1 MGNGKTRRADQ
12 LQQYL
17 RDTATNA
24 GFREDRL
31 DKGLEHF
38 AAVLFAQEEG
48 LNILEG
54 ESWDSREAQRAVQ
67 RFVCGGP
74 NDGGFDVILHSEPP
88 EMVTIIQAKYSAKKI
103 PRQTL
108 EDAVNGLISSFRD
121 MKFKEN
127 RKRLSESAREL
138 VENSE
143 MSRKGT
149 RVNLYVVTNQPVGDL
164 ELAQYCSL
172 KEEELRQ
179 AGREVEVAVFGSA
192 ELLAQRDQFELA
204 ENGET
209 VKELE
214 IQLPREFNFMYE
226 SGDARAVVALV
237 KLATVATWWKRY
249 KNALFNLNIRGYLAG
264 SKLNRSVV
272 ETATGDPENF
282 SFYNNG
288 ITATCSSFEIL
299 EKNRLVAHDVQVVNG
314 AQTVKSIFVAEQDC
328 DSRTREHFGN
338 GYVLLRLIETG
349 KRNRN
354 KSEFADKIT
363 RYQNTQNKV
372 LESDFFSN
380 DLIQVFLEQELAN
393 WSGHK
398 NFVAPFWYERKR
410 GFGRQAN
417 KQKITIKTLG
427 SLRHALLHG
436 PRVSYVEPKTLWD
449 VDRVRYWE
457 AFGVQTRVD
466 EDNQNLYGECAT
478 WDREEVAKVVWAIH
492 TWRHLRTLPEE
503 EQLSDG
509 AHEKTYLTYM
519 ANYVVA
525 LTSVA
530 VQYSISQGWI
540 KSYSA
545 IMDSQDHW
553 TRYTSPF
560 LAVARLKVNEQVH
573 VMRQKEIRSPLL
585 IAGDAAIWTL
595 LRDSVTNS
603 TKLEGREKINR
614 QM

>member
-1 MGNGKTRRADQ
+1 MGNSKTHRADQ
-12 LQQYL
+12 LQQHL
-17 RDTATNA
+17 RDAATNA
-24 GFREDRL
+24 GFREDQL

-88 EMVTIIQAKYSAKKI
+88 ELVTVIQAKYSAKKI
-103 PRQTL
+103 QRQAL
-108 EDAVNGLISSFRD
+108 EDAVNGLISSFKD

-127 RKRLSESAREL
+127 RKRIGDLAREL

-164 ELAQYCSL
+164 KLAEYCRL

-192 ELLAQRDQFELA
+192 DLLTQRDLFALV
-204 ENGET
+204 ENGES
-209 VKELE
+209 VKQLE
-214 IQLPREFNFMYE
+214 IQLPHNFNFIYE
-226 SGDARAVVALV
+226 SDNARAVVVLV

-272 ETATGDPENF
+272 ETATNDPENF

-299 EKNRLVAHDVQVVNG
+299 GRNRLVAYDAQVVNG

-328 DSRTREHFGN
+328 DSRTRERFGD

-349 KRNRN
+349 KKNRN

-380 DLIQVFLEQELAN
+380 DPIQVFLEQELAN

-449 VDRVRYWE
+449 ADRVRYWE
-457 AFGVQTRVD
+457 AFGAWTKAD
-466 EDNQNLYGECAT
+466 EDDKEKYGECT
-478 WDREEVAKVVWAIH
+478 KWDREEVAKIVWAIH
-492 TWRHLRTLPEE
+492 TWRYLRTLPED
-503 EQLSDG
+503 EQLSNG

-519 ANYVVA
+519 ANYIVA

-530 VQYSISQGWI
+530 VQYCISQGWL

-545 IMDSQDHW
+545 IMESHDHW

-560 LAVARLKVNEQVH
+560 LTTARLKVNEQVH
-573 VMRQKEIRSPLL
+573 AMRQKEIRSPLL
-585 IAGDAAIWTL
+585 IAGDVAIWSL
-595 LRDSVTNS
+595 LRDSITNS

-614 QM
+614 QL